1 MQDGLLLGVTPEKF
15 SEKYLPGYDH
25 VGWTTRFHVSSTK
38 VSIAVHRTF
47 NTTTTTTSY
56 THLLTIAMRGVWLL
70 SILLPLVP
78 GIKAD
83 GSLYPPGLMPLITHA
98 NSLLSAGKFGA
109 AATAYSQ
116 AIGKARILSGTFGNS
131 SLA

>member
-1 MQDGLLLGVTPEKF
+1 
-15 SEKYLPGYDH
+15 
-25 VGWTTRFHVSSTK
+25 
-38 VSIAVHRTF
+38 
-47 NTTTTTTSY
+47 
-56 THLLTIAMRGVWLL
+56 MRGVWLL

-98 NSLLSAGKFGA
+98 NSLLSAGKYGD

-116 AIGKARILSGTFGNS
+116 AIGEHKRDSQLFATHPLHRTIPDRLRVV
-131 SLA
+131 L